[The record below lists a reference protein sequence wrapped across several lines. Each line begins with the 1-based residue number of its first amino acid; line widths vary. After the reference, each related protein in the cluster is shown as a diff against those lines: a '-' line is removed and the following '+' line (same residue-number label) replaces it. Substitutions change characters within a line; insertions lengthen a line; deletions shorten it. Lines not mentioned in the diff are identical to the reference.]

1 MQPDQ
6 IFYILGS
13 LLVLIFT
20 SFFIIVS
27 ITIIK
32 TLKLF
37 RDFMTKIESG
47 IDSLSTAKE
56 DFVQSVI
63 STLIKFIESFEERY
77 LTKRSKNKYKSLKV
91 SDGKD

>member
-1 MQPDQ
+1 
-6 IFYILGS
+6 
-13 LLVLIFT
+13 
-20 SFFIIVS
+20 
-27 ITIIK
+27 
-32 TLKLF
+32 
-37 RDFMTKIESG
+37 MTKIESG